1 MNGPN
6 ILRLIYPAIG
16 IALIIAVWH
25 FYIVEFDI
33 PPVVLPLPG
42 DVVIAMI
49 EDWHDLF
56 TEAWITFLE
65 CVFGFA
71 LAVAIGMPIAVM
83 VTSSSTLNQMFY
95 PLLIAVQS
103 VPKVAIAPITMVWFG
118 YGIESKLAIVFMVAF
133 FPMVIDTATGLRSTP
148 QDLIDLA
155 RALRCTRFQIFWK
168 IQLPWAMPFVFSG
181 AKVAVTLAVIGA
193 VVGEFVG
200 AEAGLGKLLLVAN
213 SQINPPLVWASLVFL
228 SVLGMLMF
236 AAVVVAERIFM
247 PWAADTGHG

>member
-1 MNGPN
+1 MNGAN
-6 ILRLIYPAIG
+6 FLRLFYPAIG
-16 IALIIAVWH
+16 IVLIVAGWH
-25 FYIVEFDI
+25 FYVVEFDI
-33 PPVVLPLPG
+33 AAVVLPRPG
-42 DVVIAMI
+42 LVLEAMI
-49 EDWHDLF
+49 EDWHDLI
-56 TEAWITFLE
+56 TESWVTFLE
-65 CVFGFA
+65 CIYGFA
-71 LAVAIGMPIAVM
+71 LAVVIGIPIAVM
-83 VTSSSTLNQMFY
+83 VTASSMLNQMFY

-103 VPKVAIAPITMVWFG
+103 VPKVAIAPIAMVWFG
-118 YGIESKLAIVFMVAF
+118 YGMESKLAIVFLVAF

-155 RALRCTRFQIFWK
+155 RALKCTRFQTFWK

-213 SQINPPLVWASLVFL
+213 SQINSGLVWASLVFL

-236 AAVVVAERIFM
+236 GAVVLAERILM
-247 PWAADTGHG
+247 PWAADAGHG